1 MAKKNAKKEL
11 AAAARRFFG
20 AHDGAYAVAKKVG
33 YFFIRLWRSIKAASP
48 ESIAYYAYPPAPP
61 FDAGYVT
68 RVDRRGISGVAFRS
82 GGDAPAE
89 VELRIDGEPINRTWA
104 SQKVQEPRKYAE
116 TQDGFFFPMKHVWE
130 LVSADQRIEVL
141 AGGRPLRY
149 KAGKGPG
156 RPLPNRG
163 AATVSGK
170 GIVELVKEGH
180 LINKFGRIQSP
191 RQENAAWTDKAF
203 GNYGKLNAIFEREF
217 GKSLFVFYGTML
229 GFAREGSVLAHDLD
243 LDLAYFSEESS
254 PEKVKAEF
262 RSVAE
267 RLIAAGV
274 PVEPFTYKLQFHGSG
289 LSVTPTFIAGGAF
302 HSTFGYVGDGFAV
315 ARDDILPLMRAEHD
329 GRELLLPRNPQ
340 AVAAYIYGKGWKY
353 PDPGWKWLPEYKS
366 WPAVLAA
373 RLSDKDVRELNALAG
388 NGK

>member
-1 MAKKNAKKEL
+1 VARKNAKKEL

-20 AHDGAYAVAKKVG
+20 AHDGAYAAAKKVG
-33 YFFIRLWRSIKAASP
+33 YFFIRLWRGIKAVSP
-48 ESIAYYAYPPAPP
+48 GSIAYYAYPPAPP
-61 FDAGYVT
+61 CDAGYVT

-89 VELRIDGEPINRTWA
+89 VELRIDGAPVNRTWA

-149 KAGKGPG
+149 KRGKA
-156 RPLPNRG
+156 RTALPNRG

-180 LINKFGRIQSP
+180 MINKFGRIQSP

-217 GKSLFVFYGTML
+217 RQEPLRVLRTML
-229 GFAREGSVLAHDLD
+229 GFAGKVRCSPTTWTWTWRTSARSPLRKRSRRNSAPWRSG
-243 LDLAYFSEESS
+243 SS
-254 PEKVKAEF
+254 PRGF
-262 RSVAE
+262 RWNPS
-267 RLIAAGV
+267 
-274 PVEPFTYKLQFHGSG
+274 
-289 LSVTPTFIAGGAF
+289 PTSCS
-302 HSTFGYVGDGFAV
+302 STAV
-315 ARDDILPLMRAEHD
+315 A
-329 GRELLLPRNPQ
+329 
-340 AVAAYIYGKGWKY
+340 
-353 PDPGWKWLPEYKS
+353 
-366 WPAVLAA
+366 
-373 RLSDKDVRELNALAG
+373 
-388 NGK
+388 